1 MKPAP
6 FRYFAP
12 TSLDECVDL
21 LGEHGDEAKLLAG
34 GQSLVPMMNFR
45 LAKPAA
51 LIDLNGVS
59 ELAYVGET
67 ASGGMRIGAL
77 TRQRALERDPELRRR
92 NPLLAEAIP
101 YIGHFQIRN
110 RGTVGGSIAHADPA
124 AELPAVLCAL
134 DGSIRVRGAGRGADD
149 RRRGLLPNVLHRRSR
164 PRRGRDGD
172 RAAPMAQRRWLGG
185 AGAQSALR
193 RLRPR
198 RRGLPSP
205 RRRGG
210 ERDGRCG
217 SALRRRRR
225 TCRAGG
231 GGAARRNPC
240 RGSHARGRLRR
251 GRCGARPR
259 VRRPRL
265 GLLSQTSGGG
275 PDAARFGRGLRACER
290 GERDERA
297 RGAVASGERGG
308 RRSGCRTPAHLGGL
322 PPQCIEAD
330 RHASRM
336 RARRLRRLHRSGRRG
351 GGPLLP
357 PICRASAG
365 AIHHDDRRA
374 CGRRR
379 PPPPAKSP
387 AGAQRSPVRV
397 LHTRRAHD
405 RHGVPG

>member
-134 DGSIRVRGAGRGADD
+134 DGSIRVQGAGRERTIAAVDFFQTYFTADLGPDEVVTEIVLPPWHSGDGWSVQELSRRYGDFALVGVACRLRVDAEGNVTDGAAALFGVGGAPVVPEAVAQLVGTRAEEATLAAVSAAVAAELDPESD
-149 RRRGLLPNVLHRRSR
+149 VHASASYRRHLAGVLTRRAL
-164 PRRGRDGD
+164 GEAYA
-172 RAAPMAQRRWLGG
+172 RANGG
-185 AGAQSALR
+185 AG
-193 RLRPR
+193 
-198 RRGLPSP
+198 
-205 RRRGG
+205 
-210 ERDGRCG
+210 
-217 SALRRRRR
+217 
-225 TCRAGG
+225 
-231 GGAARRNPC
+231 
-240 RGSHARGRLRR
+240 
-251 GRCGARPR
+251 
-259 VRRPRL
+259 
-265 GLLSQTSGGG
+265 
-275 PDAARFGRGLRACER
+275 
-290 GERDERA
+290 
-297 RGAVASGERGG
+297 
-308 RRSGCRTPAHLGGL
+308 
-322 PPQCIEAD
+322 
-330 RHASRM
+330 
-336 RARRLRRLHRSGRRG
+336 
-351 GGPLLP
+351 
-357 PICRASAG
+357 
-365 AIHHDDRRA
+365 
-374 CGRRR
+374 
-379 PPPPAKSP
+379 
-387 AGAQRSPVRV
+387 
-397 LHTRRAHD
+397 
-405 RHGVPG
+405 